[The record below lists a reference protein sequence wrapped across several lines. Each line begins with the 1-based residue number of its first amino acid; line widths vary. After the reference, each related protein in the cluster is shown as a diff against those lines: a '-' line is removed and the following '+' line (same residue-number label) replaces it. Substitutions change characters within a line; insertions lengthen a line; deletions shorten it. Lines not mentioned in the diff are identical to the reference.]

1 MVSSLFTAFARWNK
15 ARRLAEQ
22 LSALDDHE
30 LDDIGIA
37 RCDIWDIARKSAN
50 EWATHP
56 KSEAKRSAG
65 LGHRPAQHV

>member
-1 MVSSLFTAFARWNK
+1 MVSSLITAFARWNK

-37 RCDIWDIARKSAN
+37 RCDIWDIARQSAN
-50 EWATHP
+50 GWAPHP
-56 KSEAKRSAG
+56 RSEAKRSAG
-65 LGHRPAQHV
+65 LRHGPAQHI

>member
-1 MVSSLFTAFARWNK
+1 MVSSLFTAFVRWNK

-22 LSALDDHE
+22 LWALDDHE

-50 EWATHP
+50 DSVPDP
-56 KSEAKRSAG
+56 KSGAKRSAG
-65 LGHRPAQHV
+65 FGHRPA